1 MEEKVLRPG
10 VKGYQEDVVTK
21 DKLAQNVGSG
31 KVKVLAT
38 VCMIALMEKTCL
50 LSVEPWLAEGQ
61 GTVGTRVDVSHC
73 SATPEGMKFRVESEL
88 IEVDRRRLVFKVE
101 AYDECG
107 LIGEGTH
114 ERFIIDNKRFIEKTE
129 SKNINAL

>member
-1 MEEKVLRPG
+1 MEQMELHTGILGR
-10 VKGYQEDVVTK
+10 QEDVVTS
-21 DKLAQNVGSG
+21 DKLATGVGSG

-38 VCMIALMEKTCL
+38 VMMIALMEKTAL
-50 LSVEPWLAEGQ
+50 LSVEPYLAEGQ

-73 SATPEGMKFRVESEL
+73 SSTPLGMKIHVESEL
-88 IEVDRRRLVFKVE
+88 IEIDRRRLVFRVA

-114 ERFIIDNKRFIEKTE
+114 ERFIIDYERFQSKTDNKS
-129 SKNINAL
+129 SKKI